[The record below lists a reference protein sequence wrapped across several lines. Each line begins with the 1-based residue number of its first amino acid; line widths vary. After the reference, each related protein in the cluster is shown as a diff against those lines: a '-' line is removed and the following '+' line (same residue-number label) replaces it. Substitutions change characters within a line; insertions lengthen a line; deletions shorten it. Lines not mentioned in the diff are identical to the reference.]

1 MQPDQNVNVDHGRTE
16 VILPKTKLTEAIRR
30 LQDMFPNMNT
40 AIIDRA
46 LITTNGDLS
55 AATEKLIQISSKFK

>member
-16 VILPKTKLTEAIRR
+16 VILPRTKLTEAIRR

-55 AATEKLIQISSKFK
+55 AATEKLIQISFKFK

>member
-1 MQPDQNVNVDHGRTE
+1 MQPDQNVNVDHGGTE
-16 VILPKTKLTEAIRR
+16 VILPRTKLTEAVRR

-46 LITTNGDLS
+46 LLTTNGDLS